1 MQASTSQPLTNG
13 AIKALANSSPK
24 TPTAIQQAQPSNCY
38 QLKRLRGIHHQIIR
52 MSAQGMKGVDIAAT
66 LDVTDVMVSY
76 TLNSEIG
83 RQKLA
88 VLNGEADMSSIDV
101 MREFSS
107 LAPLAMEM
115 VEDILL
121 NTAAKDSDRLMAAD
135 KILSGAGLLKTGS
148 VDINVHHTTDDELK
162 EVKLKA
168 REMGKFLAYKRKQE
182 EEQVVDAVVVE
193 TTEANDGRTQS
204 SEGS

>member
-1 MQASTSQPLTNG
+1 
-13 AIKALANSSPK
+13 
-24 TPTAIQQAQPSNCY
+24 
-38 QLKRLRGIHHQIIR
+38 
-52 MSAQGMKGVDIAAT
+52 MKGVDIAAT